1 MTHGLT
7 IEQFVRSWRPVS
19 RRAVDAAHSYKQNMR
34 SQTQT
39 DKHTQTQARGRLCV
53 CVRKMVN
60 RAAITTKPLLTSASR
75 RRRCAVVVAAATHVW
90 CLSIWS
96 FNFFFYLHERLFAW
110 LYACLGLC
118 VCNTLQ
124 NVTQLK
130 KFWRG
135 SCRFSHIYTPRKPH
149 THKCEIY
156 YTKDK

>member
-34 SQTQT
+34 SHTHT
-39 DKHTQTQARGRLCV
+39 GKHTQTQARGRLYV

-60 RAAITTKPLLTSASR
+60 RAAITTKPLLTSALR
-75 RRRCAVVVAAATHVW
+75 RRCCAVVVAAATHVW
-90 CLSIWS
+90 CLPIWS

-110 LYACLGLC
+110 LYACLDVCLC

-124 NVTQLK
+124 NVTQFK

-135 SCRFSHIYTPRKPH
+135 SCRFTHIH
-149 THKCEIY
+149 TTRTQMRDLLYKG
-156 YTKDK
+156 

>member
-34 SQTQT
+34 SHTQT
-39 DKHTQTQARGRLCV
+39 DKHTQTKARGRLCV

-60 RAAITTKPLLTSASR
+60 RAAITTKPLLTSTSQSSSLLLHMFGVCPFGAS
-75 RRRCAVVVAAATHVW
+75 TFS
-90 CLSIWS
+90 SIYTS
-96 FNFFFYLHERLFAW
+96 DCSRGCMRVSVCVYV
-110 LYACLGLC
+110 Y

-135 SCRFSHIYTPRKPH
+135 SCRFSHTYTPRKSH
-149 THKCEIY
+149 TQMQDLLYKG
-156 YTKDK
+156 

>member
-34 SQTQT
+34 SHTHT
-39 DKHTQTQARGRLCV
+39 GKHTQTQARGRLYV

-60 RAAITTKPLLTSASR
+60 RAAITTKPLLTSALR
-75 RRRCAVVVAAATHVW
+75 RRCCAVVVAAATHVW
-90 CLSIWS
+90 CLPIWS

-110 LYACLGLC
+110 LYACLDVCLC
-118 VCNTLQ
+118 VCVIHCKMSRSLRNS
-124 NVTQLK
+124 
-130 KFWRG
+130 G
-135 SCRFSHIYTPRKPH
+135 AAPADSHTYTPH
-149 THKCEIY
+149 AHKCEIY